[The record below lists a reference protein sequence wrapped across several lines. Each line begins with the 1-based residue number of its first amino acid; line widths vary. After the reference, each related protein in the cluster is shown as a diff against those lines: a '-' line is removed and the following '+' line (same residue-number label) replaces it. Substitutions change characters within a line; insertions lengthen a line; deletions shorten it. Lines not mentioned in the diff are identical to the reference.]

1 METETQR
8 TKTLAEILKGSIFPL
23 WDLTPAERIRFE
35 SERIEFNERRLIAT
49 FPVLILVQVAMVV
62 LLFEPSDG
70 AAEGFRR
77 GIWWVHVTT
86 APMIVTLWVTA
97 LLSARK
103 KWRLRWLGDVAVVVS
118 ILLGMWLSL
127 TTHRLQPTCDS
138 YFVALFAVALILRST
153 LPGAIVGFLASFTL
167 FVPCL
172 HYVQPV
178 NELRISFTAT
188 SFTAVSVSFVFSRAL
203 FVAAAREFRQR
214 LIIERQQDELR
225 SWNAELEKRVEAQV
239 QEALLRERE
248 ARTLEAR
255 LRMKVRAHSQELVQA
270 ILEGTPEDETLAA
283 GSRFEQHFIIEKS
296 LGSGAMGDVYAA
308 RDVETDQPVAI
319 KLMRR
324 WDGMAPS
331 DVGRFAMEAAATAVV
346 THPAVVRT
354 YHVDVTSTGRLYLV
368 MEFVAG
374 QTLAQAISL
383 GRFDAAQTARLG
395 AVAAEALA
403 AAHKA
408 GVIHRDIKPG
418 NMMLTNATPG
428 LRILDFGISKLAVPG
443 SAYKTVAGQI
453 MGTPQYMAPE
463 QIMGTGEA
471 TGACDVYSLGLV
483 LHEMI
488 RGEPTFPAKN
498 LGDLM
503 RAHMTVL
510 PASLREQFGS
520 DVPEEMS
527 QLVAKCL
534 EKEATDRPTAEEVAK
549 ILRIIADSL
558 HAEPLEKVAL
568 ARQTNAPIKVD
579 GMAATMN
586 AANDDS

>member
-1 METETQR
+1 VP
-8 TKTLAEILKGSIFPL
+8 LK
-23 WDLTPAERIRFE
+23 DLTPAEKIRFE
-35 SERIEFNERRLIAT
+35 HERIEFNERRLIAT
-49 FPVLILVQVAMVV
+49 FPVLIVVQAGML
-62 LLFEPSDG
+62 LLFQDR
-70 AAEGFRR
+70 AEGQAEFFRR
-77 GIWWVHVTT
+77 GIWWVHFTT
-86 APMIVTLWVTA
+86 APMIATIWVA
-97 LLSARK
+97 AVISSLK
-103 KWRLRWLGDVAVVVS
+103 KWRISWLGDVAVIVS
-118 ILLGMWLSL
+118 ALMGMWLSL
-127 TTHRLQPTCDS
+127 TTHRMLPTNNS
-138 YFVALFAVALILRST
+138 YFVALFAAALILRSR
-153 LPGAIVGFLASFTL
+153 LPGAILGFIGSMTL
-167 FVPCL
+167 FAIL
-172 HYVQPV
+172 LEHVQPSQEV
-178 NELRISFTAT
+178 RISFISTSITAT
-188 SFTAVSVSFVFSRAL
+188 AVSFVFSRAL
-203 FVAAAREFRQR
+203 FVGSVREFRQR
-214 LIIERQQDELR
+214 LTIERQQDELR

-248 ARTLEAR
+248 ARALEAR

-270 ILEGTPEDETLAA
+270 ILEGTPEDEVLVA
-283 GSRFEQHFIIEKS
+283 GSRFEQHFLIEKS

-324 WDGMAPS
+324 WDGMSPS

-346 THPAVVRT
+346 MHPAVVRT

-374 QTLAQAISL
+374 QTLAQAISA

-395 AVAAEALA
+395 SIAAEALA

-418 NMMLTNATPG
+418 NMMLTNVAPG

-443 SAYKTVAGQI
+443 SAYQTVAGQI

-463 QIMGTGEA
+463 QILGSGEA

-503 RAHMTVL
+503 RAHMTVVP
-510 PASLREQFGS
+510 PALREQFG
-520 DVPEEMS
+520 DEVPEELS

-534 EKEATDRPTAEEVAK
+534 EKEATDRPTAEEMARA
-549 ILRIIADSL
+549 LRNIADTL
-558 HAEPLEKVAL
+558 HAEPLEKIGS
-568 ARQTNAPIKVD
+568 ARHANIELKVD

-586 AANDDS
+586 AVSADS